1 MEESMIEIDE
11 STYEQ
16 LSDRSRSL
24 EDKMNLVR
32 CCCKLDPSYGRM
44 KEKILEDLFFQTLN
58 FCVEGGFS
66 SSSARLL
73 LKLVERELQYL
84 ERTSG
89 AGGGPAEDGALRRF
103 QERSAEAREQ
113 MPVATLK
120 RMTGFYTQSFLRYAD
135 LYQYVLQQS
144 PAEAQVG
151 IELMVETPA
160 VPIPLSS

>member
-1 MEESMIEIDE
+1 
-11 STYEQ
+11 
-16 LSDRSRSL
+16 
-24 EDKMNLVR
+24 
-32 CCCKLDPSYGRM
+32 
-44 KEKILEDLFFQTLN
+44 
-58 FCVEGGFS
+58 
-66 SSSARLL
+66 
-73 LKLVERELQYL
+73 
-84 ERTSG
+84 
-89 AGGGPAEDGALRRF
+89 LRRF

>member
-66 SSSARLL
+66 SSSWKGSCSILSGPQELGVDLPRT
-73 LKLVERELQYL
+73 ER
-84 ERTSG
+84 
-89 AGGGPAEDGALRRF
+89 
-103 QERSAEAREQ
+103 
-113 MPVATLK
+113 
-120 RMTGFYTQSFLRYAD
+120 
-135 LYQYVLQQS
+135 
-144 PAEAQVG
+144 
-151 IELMVETPA
+151 
-160 VPIPLSS
+160 